1 MMRRFPT
8 KLARDEAGSTL
19 VEFAILAP
27 VIFGM
32 IFGVIQVGASM
43 QSYNAM
49 RSIASDT
56 ARYAAV
62 EYMKK
67 NEVSDA
73 ALQSYAQN
81 LAASPP
87 YALRGTQPVIMV
99 ESVATPRVDGTFEK
113 TLTITY
119 TPPNLMPIMAIP
131 MPELNYS
138 RPIFVIDE

>member
-1 MMRRFPT
+1 MRHYLT
-8 KLARDEAGSTL
+8 KLWRNETGSAL

-27 VIFGM
+27 VVFGM
-32 IFGVIQVGASM
+32 IFGVIQIGASM

-56 ARYAAV
+56 ARYATV

-87 YALRGTQPVIMV
+87 YALRGTPPLIAVDP
-99 ESVATPRVDGTFEK
+99 VATPRVDGTFEK

-119 TPPNLMPIMAIP
+119 TPPNFMPIMAIT
-131 MPELNYS
+131 MPELSYS